1 MLATSSM
8 NNKERDYKAY
18 RSIPSNYKYYPRQNS
33 PRKLAKPQKEN
44 QAAFNKTG
52 TRHIKTKTIRPHNR
66 EPKFIQITRIYDR
79 STYQTKLRTIS

>member
-18 RSIPSNYKYYPRQNS
+18 RSIPSNYKYYPRQNP

-52 TRHIKTKTIRPHNR
+52 TRHIKTKTMRPHNR
-66 EPKFIQITRIYDR
+66 EPNIIINTTAKANDTTDIL
-79 STYQTKLRTIS
+79 QTFR